1 MPYHPYH
8 FLPKGPGGGHALL
21 SITKAC
27 PAIPATFVPRHEGLV
42 LVLAFKVV
50 PSGVVDD
57 SHLAH
62 ERVGDA
68 RLIDTA
74 NAHLKR
80 RHCSRICAWNG
91 CKVSTAH
98 DFLITLSLDCPD
110 CAVSQVEDRR
120 AVSSIEDR
128 GTTHVVF
135 DDIGHA
141 LACEAVAVVS

>member
-1 MPYHPYH
+1 MEPLEP
-8 FLPKGPGGGHALL
+8 LL
-21 SITKAC
+21 SKRAGWRSC
-27 PAIPATFVPRHEGLV
+27 LVKYYQGMPAHPTHFCSVRGLV

-50 PSGVVDD
+50 PSGVIDD

-80 RHCSRICAWNG
+80 RHCGRICAWNG

-120 AVSSIEDR
+120 AVSVLRIAAPPMLFSMTSDTR
-128 GTTHVVF
+128 L
-135 DDIGHA
+135 
-141 LACEAVAVVS
+141 LARL